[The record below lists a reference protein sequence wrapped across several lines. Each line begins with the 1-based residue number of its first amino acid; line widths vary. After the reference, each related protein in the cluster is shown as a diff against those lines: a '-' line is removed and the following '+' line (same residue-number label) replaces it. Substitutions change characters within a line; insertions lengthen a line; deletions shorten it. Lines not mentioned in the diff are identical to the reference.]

1 MNRWLISLASL
12 LVVGSIVSAAASWWA
27 LQRTR
32 VVPDFYS
39 QAALRMPKD
48 LDSAI
53 ASLEKDVVQLQG
65 DAARLGSWCAAFTD
79 EQVNAWLVQQLP
91 REFPNLL
98 PRGVT
103 EPRIVIEDGRV
114 FAAARYKNQHIDTI
128 VSFEVKA
135 ALTEQANVIAIQ
147 ITNLRAGAL
156 PLPLSRFLR
165 GISAEAAKSNM
176 EVRWDMD
183 QSEPIALVTVPSE
196 HRSYKHTPVI
206 VESVGLSAG
215 LLSLAGHTGAE
226 AFEAYQPRGPI
237 YQLASARV
245 GIPSAL
251 QRNEIRQ
258 NETPSPHQVR

>member
-1 MNRWLISLASL
+1 MKRWLISLAAL
-12 LVVGSIVSAAASWWA
+12 LVVGSIASGAASWWA

-32 VVPDFYS
+32 VVPDFYA

-53 ASLEKDVVQLQG
+53 ASLEQDVVQLQG
-65 DAARLGSWCAAFTD
+65 DAARLGGWCAAFTD

-114 FAAARYKNQHIDTI
+114 FAAARFKNQHIDTV

-135 ALTEQANVIAIQ
+135 ALTEQANVVAIQ
-147 ITNLRAGAL
+147 ITNLRAGTL
-156 PLPLSRFLR
+156 PLPLNRFLR

-176 EVRWDMD
+176 EVRWDLD
-183 QSEPIALVTVPSE
+183 QSEPVALVTIPSE
-196 HRSYKHTPVI
+196 HRGYKHTPVI
-206 VESVGLSAG
+206 VESLGLSAG

-226 AFEAYQPRGPI
+226 ALEAYRPQGPI

-245 GIPSAL
+245 GMPSAL
-251 QRNEIRQ
+251 RRNEIRQ
-258 NETPSPHQVR
+258 NETPSPNQVR